1 MRDKFAEILNNL
13 ALEHEEIVVLAAD
26 ISPVGRINDFVEN
39 YPHRFLNVG
48 VAEQSMI
55 GISAGLAMG
64 GYRPFCYTIATFSI
78 LRPFEFVRNDLGY
91 QDLPVVVVGMGA
103 GLSYPTLGFTH
114 HAQEDIAICS
124 TIPNLEIWTPCDPN
138 SVEHALKEIIK
149 RKQHPVYLRLGK
161 AGEPNLDFATDFDP
175 KLGFGRLLRNES
187 YEYDVFFLTYGT
199 ITSNV
204 IEAANTLND
213 LRVSSQVLSLLQI
226 DPETFQEISSL
237 IPRNALLVVVEE
249 HIAPGGLASQ
259 FSLHLMKSGIRHKF
273 LHFSLPTLP
282 SHLYGSQNWL
292 LDQLG
297 LSSSAISNRILR
309 TLD

>member
-1 MRDKFAEILNNL
+1 MRDKFAEVLNNL
-13 ALEHEEIVVLAAD
+13 ALEHEDIVVLAAD
-26 ISPVGRINDFVEN
+26 ISPVGRINEFVEN

-124 TIPNLEIWTPCDPN
+124 TIPNLEIWTPCDPK

-149 RKQHPVYLRLGK
+149 LRQHPVYLRLGK
-161 AGEPNLDFATDFDP
+161 AGEPNLDFATDF
-175 KLGFGRLLRNES
+175 
-187 YEYDVFFLTYGT
+187 DVFFLTYGT

-213 LRVSSQVLSLLQI
+213 LGISSQVLSLLLI
-226 DPETFQEISSL
+226 DPETFHEISNL
-237 IPRNALLVVVEE
+237 IPRNALVVVVEE

-259 FSLHLMKSGIRHKF
+259 FSLHLMKSGISYKF

-282 SHLYGSQNWL
+282 SHLYGSQSWL

-297 LSSSAISNRILR
+297 LSSSAISNRIRR
-309 TLD
+309 TFD